1 MICDWQTLASGVVKD
16 TGTLLDVLLGARR
29 HWGVLVAV
37 CLGRSSDNTAAAAAA
52 QAVLRTYGSRH
63 IPGFSLP
70 QSQMR
75 NADFVFQR
83 YET

>member
-37 CLGRSSDNTAAAAAA
+37 CLGRSSDNTAAAAA

-70 QSQMR
+70 QR
-75 NADFVFQR
+75 NVDFVFQR